1 MDRSE
6 KFNKIFNAFILIGMA
21 VVTVLV
27 LAVKLRDAED
37 GRALLVIAALGSLAG
52 VLATVLSANGRILN
66 FLFGLI
72 DVTIYGAMCL
82 MNWRDG
88 GSGLG
93 NAVLHFVYFVPMQF
107 VGFAQWRKRGAD
119 AGSKVRARRLTGKQ
133 WAVTTAAF
141 VAGSVLA
148 YFILAQFDRSAAQ
161 TFIKWAVVLDVLPLA
176 CNIVGQLLMSTAYM
190 DQWFFWIGVNV
201 TSICMWSATLASSPD
216 SSYAVIY
223 IIKYSFYLLN
233 SFNGLRIWL
242 GLSREDPV
250 LDM

>member
-1 MDRSE
+1 MKE
-6 KFNKIFNAFILIGMA
+6 ETFNKWFSVFILGGM
-21 VVTVLV
+21 TI
-27 LAVKLRDAED
+27 
-37 GRALLVIAALGSLAG
+37 ALI
-52 VLATVLSANGRILN
+52 LATVLKFETSGAARWMLLISAFGSLMGVLSTVCSANGWIIT
-66 FLFGLI
+66 FLFGFI
-72 DVTIYGAMCL
+72 DVAIYGAMCL
-82 MNWRDG
+82 VSWRQG
-88 GSGLG
+88 NAGLG
-93 NAVLHFVYFVPMQF
+93 NAILHFVYFVPMQF
-107 VGFAQWRKRGAD
+107 IGFAQWKKRGAG
-119 AGSKVRARRLTGKQ
+119 AQSKVRARRLSGKQ

-141 VAGSVLA
+141 IAGSILA
-148 YFILAQFDRSAAQ
+148 YFILARFDRSAAQ

-242 GLSREDPV
+242 GLSKEDPV

>member
-1 MDRSE
+1 MDDK
-6 KFNKIFNAFILIGMA
+6 KFNRWFSAFILVGMSVA
-21 VVTVLV
+21 LV
-27 LAVKLRDAED
+27 LTTAIKFAGADS
-37 GRALLVIAALGSLAG
+37 GKGWLLLAAFGSLMG
-52 VLATVLSANGRILN
+52 VLATVSSANGRIIT
-66 FLFGLI
+66 FLFGLL
-72 DVTIYGAMCL
+72 DVAIYGAMCL

>member
-1 MDRSE
+1 
-6 KFNKIFNAFILIGMA
+6 
-21 VVTVLV
+21 
-27 LAVKLRDAED
+27 
-37 GRALLVIAALGSLAG
+37 
-52 VLATVLSANGRILN
+52 
-66 FLFGLI
+66 
-72 DVTIYGAMCL
+72 
-82 MNWRDG
+82 
-88 GSGLG
+88 
-93 NAVLHFVYFVPMQF
+93 MQF
-107 VGFAQWRKRGAD
+107 IGFAQWKKRGAG
-119 AGSKVRARRLTGKQ
+119 AQSKVRARRLSGKQ

-141 VAGSVLA
+141 IAGSILA
-148 YFILAQFDRSAAQ
+148 YFILARFDRSAAQ

-242 GLSREDPV
+242 GLSKEDPV

>member
-1 MDRSE
+1 MDDK
-6 KFNKIFNAFILIGMA
+6 KFNRWFSAFILIGMSVA
-21 VVTVLV
+21 LV
-27 LAVKLRDAED
+27 LTTAIKLGRQPD
-37 GRALLVIAALGSLAG
+37 GHGLLLLAAFGSLMG
-52 VLATVLSANGRILN
+52 VLATVCSANGRIIT
-66 FLFGLI
+66 FLFGLL
-72 DVTIYGAMCL
+72 DVAIYGAMCL

-176 CNIVGQLLMSTAYM
+176 CNIVGQLLMSRAYM